1 MRKIYKTFLASA
13 LLLMLQVSAAF
24 AVNVT
29 YVLERHTDVP
39 AQYKTITATANDLSA
54 GASLEDNMPQTLWR
68 AYCTYKYYSDAAK
81 TQEVTSVSDDVS
93 TVYVDYVFD
102 PPFIL
107 TSEDGDPIWHYIR
120 TYNSSSN
127 NYVMYLKKDN
137 YPSTTNIHG
146 WKNNP
151 PSSVYPTGNSGGQM
165 MYPGDADWAF
175 YGDAYDF
182 HIRINN
188 DDSALG
194 NKRWMIWSSTTS
206 AANLTLGARPTLGWQ
221 LFINKTQRQDNNYNW
236 YNYYTMALNVPG
248 TDYYAAL
255 RDVNSKLVTSLL
267 ESDYRLDSKH
277 QIEPKATSGSNLS
290 SIKRNMWWYG
300 FYATPVGS
308 GKDLNYHV
316 TYRILM
322 HDGNWYSDIV
332 KSQIKS
338 GSKQYISFPTEY
350 TKKTYCTYD
359 MFYKDE
365 AFTEKY
371 PDPYQMP
378 NTENLVVYIKE
389 VLGNAEPFVTD
400 HWITL
405 VLSYNVNNLENEWGY
420 AADGVTPAVRVLEYT
435 ALTTNASNTKYA
447 LTFTKTDKIEAH
459 KPYLFKADEVLE
471 GKYLSLS
478 KDPNWGDKTQEEL
491 DSYVGNKKVTKKDN
505 AHNSPDVTMIGTY
518 YDKGLTVLSE
528 HPNLLYFYFG
538 YDKSYDR
545 EKPDDYVGDEA
556 AAGKYP
562 YNFYRVTKNNVTMP
576 KHRCYFMIEG
586 ASAEAKF
593 MLMDNFGEEI
603 SGVEG
608 FEVERIVPTG
618 RIYNLNGQVVGND
631 LEALPRGV
639 YIVNGKKVMK

>member
-1 MRKIYKTFLASA
+1 MFLLTMFA
-13 LLLMLQVSAAF
+13 QDVCAATI
-24 AVNVT
+24 T
-29 YVLERHTDVP
+29 YVLQRHTDVP
-39 AQYKTITATANDLSA
+39 ASYKTITATADLSA
-54 GASLEDNMPQTLWR
+54 GASLQDNMPQDLWR
-68 AYCTYKYYSDAAK
+68 AYCTYTFYSDAAM
-81 TQEVTSVSDDVS
+81 TTEITEAPSSDA

-151 PSSVYPTGNSGGQM
+151 PSSIYPTGNSGGQM

-175 YGDAYDF
+175 YGDAYDL

-188 DDSALG
+188 DDSSLG

-221 LFINKTQRQDNNYNW
+221 LFVNKTQRQDKSYNW

-248 TDYYAAL
+248 TNYYAAL

-277 QIEPKATSGSNLS
+277 QIEPKSTSGSNATK
-290 SIKRNMWWYG
+290 IKQDMWWYG

-332 KSQIKS
+332 KPQTNSSNTKLR
-338 GSKQYISFPTEY
+338 ISFPTEY
-350 TKKTYCTYD
+350 EKKAYCTYD

-371 PDPYQMP
+371 PDSYQMP

-389 VLGNAEPFVTD
+389 VLGNAEPFITD
-400 HWITL
+400 RWITL
-405 VLSYNVNNLENEWGY
+405 VISYQINDVASEFNNG
-420 AADGVTPAVRVLEYT
+420 VRVLEYVGLESDKT
-435 ALTTNASNTKYA
+435 GSRFDLKFQQTNTM
-447 LTFTKTDKIEAH
+447 LPH
-459 KPYLFKADEVLE
+459 VPYLFKSDETLE
-471 GKYLSLS
+471 GEYMILQKST
-478 KDPNWGDKTQEEL
+478 NEEQEEWVL
-491 DSYVGNKKVTKKDN
+491 RESSIRKFQDTRYE
-505 AHNSPDVTMIGTY
+505 NSPTVSMIGTY
-518 YDKGLTVLSE
+518 VGKELTPQSESE
-528 HPNLLYFYFG
+528 HPGLLYFYFG
-538 YDKSYDR
+538 YDGRYD
-545 EKPDDYVGDEA
+545 KNSASYVGDENA
-556 AAGKYP
+556 EGKYA
-562 YNFYRVTKNNVTMP
+562 YNFYRVTKKNATIS
-576 KHRCYFMIEG
+576 KHHCYFQIEG
-586 ASAEAKF
+586 SAAQASGAKF
-593 MLMDNFGEEI
+593 SVTGFNNGVSEI
-603 SGVEG
+603 ITGIDGIQTEPDAFSGS
-608 FEVERIVPTG
+608 
-618 RIYNLNGQVVGND
+618 IYNMNGQMVSKKGSVAG
-631 LEALPRGV
+631 LPKGL
-639 YIVNGKKVMK
+639 YIVNGKKVIVK

>member
-1 MRKIYKTFLASA
+1 MFLLTMYA
-13 LLLMLQVSAAF
+13 QDVCAATI
-24 AVNVT
+24 T
-29 YVLERHTDVP
+29 YSLSRHTLAVGD
-39 AQYKTITATANDLSA
+39 ANKTITAPATLNA
-54 GASLEDNMPQTLWR
+54 GASLLDNMPQALWR
-68 AYCTYKYYSDAAK
+68 AYCTYKFYSDAAMN
-81 TQEVTSVSDDVS
+81 TEITEAPSSNA

-146 WKNNP
+146 WKNSPP
-151 PSSVYPTGNSGGQM
+151 PSVNPTGNSGGQM

-175 YGDAYDF
+175 YGDAYDL

-188 DDSALG
+188 DDSSLG

-206 AANLTLGARPTLGWQ
+206 AANLKLGARPTLGWQ
-221 LFINKTQRQDNNYNW
+221 LFVNKTQRQDKSYNW

-248 TDYYAAL
+248 TNYYAAL

-277 QIEPKATSGSNLS
+277 QIEPKSTSGSNAG
-290 SIKRNMWWYG
+290 SIKRDMWWYG

-332 KSQIKS
+332 KPQTNSDNTKLT
-338 GSKQYISFPTEY
+338 ISFPTEY
-350 TKKTYCTYD
+350 ERKAYCTYD
-359 MFYKDE
+359 MFYKDD

-371 PDPYQMP
+371 PDSYQMP

-389 VLGNAEPFVTD
+389 LLGNAEPFVTD

-405 VLSYNVNNLENEWGY
+405 VLSYNVNNLANEWGY

-435 ALTTNASNTKYA
+435 ALQTNAANTKYA
-447 LTFTKTDKIEAH
+447 LTFTATNKIEPH

-471 GKYLSLS
+471 GKYLNLA
-478 KDPNWGDKTQEEL
+478 KDPNWGNKTQEEL
-491 DSYVGNKKVTKKDN
+491 DTYVGNKKVTWKDN
-505 AHNSPDVTMIGTY
+505 VNNSPNVTMIGTY
-518 YDKGLTVLSE
+518 YDKELTVLSE

-538 YDKSYDR
+538 YDKRYDSASS
-545 EKPDDYVGDEA
+545 DYEPEA
-556 AAGKYP
+556 AEGKYP
-562 YNFYRVTKNNVTMP
+562 YNFYRVTQKPVTMK

-586 ASAEAKF
+586 APTGAKF
-593 MLMDNFGEEI
+593 MLMDNFGEVI
-603 SGVEG
+603 TGIDGVDASEL
-608 FEVERIVPTG
+608 VRTTD
-618 RIYNLNGQVVGND
+618 RIYNLNGQMVGND
-631 LEALPRGV
+631 LQGLPSGI